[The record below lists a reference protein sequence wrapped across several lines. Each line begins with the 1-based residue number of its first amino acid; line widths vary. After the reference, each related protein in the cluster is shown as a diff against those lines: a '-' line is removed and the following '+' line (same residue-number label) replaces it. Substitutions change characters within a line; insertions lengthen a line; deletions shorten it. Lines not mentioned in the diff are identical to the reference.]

1 MRYLLSMILILGLWG
16 CQKNKELEE
25 KITQLETEYKTLQ
38 EEASMKDAFI
48 EEYTSTV
55 NEINSNLESISER
68 EGFLKQA
75 SRDIEQQDD
84 AALKNRM
91 LSNISSIDDYLK
103 KNRARV
109 DDLRKKLAAS
119 DLKTKALSDM
129 IETLNKTVEAK
140 ELEIVQLKE
149 ELAALNIRV
158 TEAEGALA
166 EKDALI
172 AQQAAELNA
181 GYYIISTEKDLK
193 ANGILVETGGFLG
206 IGKTTKLADG
216 FDNGPFLLT
225 DIATTEQ
232 IIIAA
237 NIKKI
242 KIVSSHH
249 PDSYQ
254 LEAQDEDRTLLKIR
268 DPWEFWKLRYL
279 VIVTRG

>member
-1 MRYLLSMILILGLWG
+1 MRYFLSIILILSLWG

-48 EEYTSTV
+48 EEYTHTV
-55 NEINSNLESISER
+55 NEINSNLENISER

-109 DDLRKKLAAS
+109 DDLRKKLTAS

-129 IETLNKTVEAK
+129 IETLNQTVEAK
-140 ELEIVQLKE
+140 EIEIVQLKE

-158 TEAEGALA
+158 AEAESTLV

-172 AQQAAELNA
+172 ARQAAELNT

-193 ANGILVETGGFLG
+193 EKGILVEKGGFLG
-206 IGKTTKLADG
+206 IGKTTRLADG
-216 FDNGPFLLT
+216 FDTSP
-225 DIATTEQ
+225 
-232 IIIAA
+232 
-237 NIKKI
+237 
-242 KIVSSHH
+242 
-249 PDSYQ
+249 
-254 LEAQDEDRTLLKIR
+254 
-268 DPWEFWKLRYL
+268 
-279 VIVTRG
+279 

>member
-1 MRYLLSMILILGLWG
+1 MRYLVAIIFLFSLWG

-25 KITQLETEYKTLQ
+25 KISQLETEYKALQ
-38 EEASMKDAFI
+38 EEASMKDSFI
-48 EEYTSTV
+48 VEYTNTV
-55 NEINSNLESISER
+55 NEINSNLENISER

-91 LSNISSIDDYLK
+91 LSNITSIDDYLK

-109 DDLRKKLAAS
+109 DDLRKKLATS
-119 DLKTKALSDM
+119 DLKTKALNDM
-129 IETLNKTVEAK
+129 IETLNQTVEAK

-172 AQQAAELNA
+172 ARQNAALNT

-193 ANGILVETGGFLG
+193 EKGILVEKGGFLG

-216 FDNGPFLLT
+216 FDASPFLLADVAVT
-225 DIATTEQ
+225 ERIA
-232 IIIAA
+232 IAV
-237 NIKKI
+237 NLKDI

-254 LEAQDEDRTLLKIR
+254 LVAQDEGHAVLEIL
-268 DPWEFWKLRYL
+268 DPREFWKLRYL
-279 VIVTRG
+279 VIVTKG

>member
-1 MRYLLSMILILGLWG
+1 MRYFLSIILILSLWG

-48 EEYTSTV
+48 EEYTHTV
-55 NEINSNLESISER
+55 NEINSNLENISER

-103 KNRARV
+103 KNRERV
-109 DDLRKKLAAS
+109 NDLRKKLTAS

-129 IETLNKTVEAK
+129 IETLNQTVEAK
-140 ELEIVQLKE
+140 EIEIVQLKE

-158 TEAEGALA
+158 AEAESTLV

-172 AQQAAELNA
+172 ARQAAELNT

-193 ANGILVETGGFLG
+193 EKGILVEKGGFLG
-206 IGKTTKLADG
+206 IGKTTRLADG
-216 FDNGPFLLT
+216 FDTSPFLLA
-225 DIATTEQ
+225 DVATTER
-232 IIIAA
+232 IAIAA
-237 NIKKI
+237 NVKDVKI
-242 KIVSSHH
+242 ISSHH
-249 PDSYQ
+249 PDSYR
-254 LEAQDEDRTLLKIR
+254 LVAQDDAHGTLEIL
-268 DPWEFWKLRYL
+268 DPREFWKLRYL
-279 VIVTRG
+279 VIVTK

>member
-1 MRYLLSMILILGLWG
+1 MRYFLSIILILSLWG

-48 EEYTSTV
+48 EEYTHTV
-55 NEINSNLESISER
+55 NEINSNLENISER

-129 IETLNKTVEAK
+129 IETLNQTVEAK
-140 ELEIVQLKE
+140 EIEIVQLKE

-158 TEAEGALA
+158 AEAESTLV

-172 AQQAAELNA
+172 ARQAAELNT

-193 ANGILVETGGFLG
+193 EKGILVEKGGFLG
-206 IGKTTKLADG
+206 IGKTTRLADG
-216 FDNGPFLLT
+216 FDTSPFLLA
-225 DIATTEQ
+225 DVATTER
-232 IIIAA
+232 IAIAA
-237 NIKKI
+237 NVKDVKI
-242 KIVSSHH
+242 ISSHH
-249 PDSYQ
+249 PDSYR
-254 LEAQDEDRTLLKIR
+254 LVAQDDAHGTLEIL
-268 DPWEFWKLRYL
+268 DPREFWKLRYL
-279 VIVTRG
+279 VIVTK